1 MGSIHQVGAWDH
13 HFIYLAC
20 HNYKSSFIPE
30 YNLRPLPRFSL
41 WPAGERVPWHLER
54 ENEVW
59 WHSVGEGY
67 VCVNCV
73 DLVVNS
79 PKAIW
84 MECWYHI
91 SKRYSQRQR
100 QNCMHTL
107 PLFLQNLSRSSCFIP
122 FSAQIACWGL
132 LCLTLFSSSLA
143 GTRHPVKRKLG
154 CQPNLNHLIFSGV
167 SPRPIVQLDWIEWS
181 LEAG

>member
-1 MGSIHQVGAWDH
+1 MGSIYQVGAWDH

-100 QNCMHTL
+100 QNCMHTQRYTNTQKL
-107 PLFLQNLSRSSCFIP
+107 CIQRHTIHTHIPKHTQAHSQIRGTLGDPRWRSFNMYANVFESFFLLGFWKKKMLIP
-122 FSAQIACWGL
+122 NVWKRERRE
-132 LCLTLFSSSLA
+132 
-143 GTRHPVKRKLG
+143 RH
-154 CQPNLNHLIFSGV
+154 
-167 SPRPIVQLDWIEWS
+167 
-181 LEAG
+181 